1 MNLDP
6 LFSSSDLDRW
16 TSIFQKKANEKIY
29 TLLQAAG
36 EQFVKLAREQ
46 GNYKDQ
52 TGNLRSSIGY
62 IIVSDG
68 AILDSNFQKSGK
80 GTEGDKGIEN
90 GNRIAKEVAKS
101 YNNGMVLIGVAGMNY
116 SVFVEAMEGLDVI
129 TGASIQTEQWMKK
142 AIQSV
147 FKKAGV

>member
-16 TSIFQKKANEKIY
+16 TSIFQKKANAKIY

-36 EQFVKLAREQ
+36 EQFVKLAREE
-46 GNYKDQ
+46 GNYKDR

-68 AILDSNFQKSGK
+68 SIQDSNFQKSGS
-80 GTEGDKGIEN
+80 GSEGDKGIES
-90 GNRIAKEVAKS
+90 GNRIAKEVAKT